1 MFQLSLRISSASFWV
16 WESIL
21 RPRWKLSL
29 SSFHHLLLI
38 PNKFKKK
45 KKNGNITFT
54 GVKTVSMELENS
66 KVSRLRVF
74 ERLDFVLTVLY
85 HPKRHISTSSDVFN
99 QSAQWNWLRSPP
111 RINLQR
117 NHHLFQPQHTYDS
130 PIFSFLRIMKNFS
143 FPIRN
148 DFTLQH

>member
-1 MFQLSLRISSASFWV
+1 MFLLSLRISSASFWA

-29 SSFHHLLLI
+29 SSFRHLLLI
-38 PNKFKKK
+38 PNKFKKTT
-45 KKNGNITFT
+45 KNSNITFT

-66 KVSRLRVF
+66 KVSCLRVF
-74 ERLDFVLTVLY
+74 QRLGFVLTVLY

-111 RINLQR
+111 PKQTYRGTITFS
-117 NHHLFQPQHTYDS
+117 NHSTHTIPLF
-130 PIFSFLRIMKNFS
+130 LA
-143 FPIRN
+143 
-148 DFTLQH
+148 